1 MSFTISN
8 IRLKFM
14 YYLETNNTS
23 PTLEELNLAGWSP
36 MYKERNIVHQ
46 GSLFPISE
54 KTRSLFLKSKDHL
67 FFSRKAVDLCTL

>member
-36 MYKERNIVHQ
+36 MY
-46 GSLFPISE
+46 
-54 KTRSLFLKSKDHL
+54 
-67 FFSRKAVDLCTL
+67 